1 MGLLRIAGI
10 LIVVLVLLV
19 AVIAAALFTGVL
31 GAPSAGIEDEG
42 DWGTVSEEQTEVITT
57 VWVDNPNPVG
67 ITLGDSVS
75 VSYQLYLNDV
85 NLASG
90 EKADISIPSGNN
102 TVQASTYIQNR
113 KIQPWW
119 VAFVQNNETIT
130 LGADAT
136 VSVSGPVS
144 ASTDISIPE
153 RTLLEDET
161 PVITSLSG
169 AASGFEGRHTESVS
183 RERLLDRTGLEWTG
197 LLAEGYVT
205 EGDTEATVGYEI
217 QDGWAE
223 WGAVNEETTTVYFNL
238 RVHNPGDVPVPA
250 TPDHLGA
257 DVEMNDVE
265 MFSAQAN
272 DTSLQN
278 PDDFATGEVIGER
291 VIRPGE
297 TEVAVYAVEMD
308 NEKVDDWFRS
318 HVSNDE
324 RTDVR
329 TELQAVFTVGE
340 LEFSI
345 PEDNPVAYTCQ
356 LQTAI
361 LVDDQN
367 TTTNCGDGPGAVESI
382 GDRTSVPAVGAA
394 P

>member
-1 MGLLRIAGI
+1 MGFLRIAGI
-10 LIVVLVLLV
+10 IVV
-19 AVIAAALFTGVL
+19 AAALFAGVL

-42 DWGTVSEEQTEVITT
+42 DWGSVSEERTEVITT
-57 VWVDNPNPVG
+57 VWIDNPNPVG

-90 EKADISIPSGNN
+90 EKAGIRIPSGNN
-102 TVQASTYIQNR
+102 TVQTSTYIQNR

-119 VAFVQNNETIT
+119 VAFVQNNETVT

-183 RERLLDRTGLEWTG
+183 RERLLDRTGIEWTG
-197 LLAEGYVT
+197 LLAGGYVT

-217 QDGWAE
+217 QDAWAE

-297 TEVAVYAVEMD
+297 TKVAVYAVEMD

-329 TELQAVFTVGE
+329 TELQVVFTVGE
-340 LEFSI
+340 LAFSI

-367 TTTNCGDGPGAVESI
+367 TTTNCGDGPGAVA
-382 GDRTSVPAVGAA
+382 GRG
-394 P
+394 